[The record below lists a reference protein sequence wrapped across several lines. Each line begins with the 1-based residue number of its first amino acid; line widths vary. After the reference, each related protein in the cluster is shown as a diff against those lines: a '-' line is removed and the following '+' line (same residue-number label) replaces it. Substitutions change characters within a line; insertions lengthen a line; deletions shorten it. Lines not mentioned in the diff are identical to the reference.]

1 MTAFQRYLLYRIK
14 NSVLRTLIFTIFSV
28 LITQTELRI
37 CNDDAYIEYRTS
49 GLYIFATVLGI
60 VASLIPFIELAGF
73 KNRRN
78 LDTLF
83 FFPIKREKMALAN
96 YISGLLQVTVI
107 YTVTYAAGAIFLVT
121 ATDYFALSYLLPYFF
136 LSLLLGVVI
145 YSVFMFLFSQANTV
159 VDGVLFC
166 LLWIYLLHIVSYTV
180 VQEIIS
186 LYDTTSAPI
195 WRAWNTANKLSQWGI
210 IYTPIN
216 HLTVL
221 FQDLIE
227 INDPSKWDR
236 SAELIRKH
244 SYMFFVWGAVG
255 IAAAVGYVYSFAKRG
270 AEKAGEISRSWLGYK
285 ILIPIYGYCLILL
298 TAYDSGPSSL
308 SFLSFALMIIGYVIY
323 RRSFKLKKSDIIVTA
338 AGLIP
343 VILTFIL

>member
-1 MTAFQRYLLYRIK
+1 MTAFKRYVLYRIK
-14 NSVLRTLIFTIFSV
+14 NSVLRTLIFTILSILV
-28 LITQTELRI
+28 TQTVIRDCIDVRRVEFS
-37 CNDDAYIEYRTS
+37 TS
-49 GLYIFATVLGI
+49 GLFIFATILGI

-83 FFPIKREKMALAN
+83 FFPIKREKMALAV
-96 YISGLLQVTVI
+96 YISGLFQVIVI
-107 YTVTYAAGAIFLVT
+107 YTVTYVAGFIFLAT
-121 ATDYFALSYLLPYFF
+121 NTDYFALGYMLPYYF

-145 YSVFMFLFSQANTV
+145 YSVFMFLFTEGNTV
-159 VDGVLFC
+159 ADGVLFC
-166 LLWIYLLHIVSYTV
+166 LLWIFLLNIVSYTV
-180 VQEIIS
+180 IRQCVDQK
-186 LYDTTSAPI
+186 LWYTSGVM
-195 WRAWNTANKLSQWGI
+195 NLTEWGI

-227 INDPSKWDR
+227 INNPSSWDR
-236 SAELIRKH
+236 SVVSIKEH

-255 IAAAVGYVYSFAKRG
+255 IAAAIGYVFRFTKKG
-270 AEKAGEISRSWLGYK
+270 AEKAGEISTSWLGYR

-298 TAYDSGPSSL
+298 TASNSGPSTI
-308 SFLSFALMIIGYVIY
+308 SFLSFVLMIIGYVIY